1 MDGNIAVLGIHAHG
15 DLIAVFLQHPGG
27 KGKIC
32 HRHAAQ
38 NAAPH
43 PEGKVFFNALL
54 GADAAA
60 YLDVQTALLC
70 QRGNGIVVGKG
81 AVLGTVQVHHMKIF
95 CPGGH
100 KAACLCAGVLP
111 VNGHAV
117 VVALCQAHHLPA
129 AQVNGWK

>member
-1 MDGNIAVLGIHAHG
+1 MQRPTPRERY
-15 DLIAVFLQHPGG
+15 F
-27 KGKIC
+27 
-32 HRHAAQ
+32 
-38 NAAPH
+38 
-43 PEGKVFFNALL
+43 ALL

-70 QRGNGIVVGKG
+70 QRGNGVVVGKG
-81 AVLGTVQVHHMKIF
+81 AVLGTVQVHYMKIF

-117 VVALCQAHHLPA
+117 VVALCQAHHLPT